1 MANKLDIV
9 SRFKNAVNVFRKKES
24 ENNSEQYTYG
34 PSYSGVINP
43 DSRSRSSYIRGD
55 KSIYNSIL
63 TRIAVDISGID
74 IRHVRLDDQERFLEV
89 IDSGLNNCL
98 SLEANID
105 QTGRDFIKDAVLTLL
120 DSGSVALVPID
131 TLGDPNKSDSYDILT
146 MRVGTIVDWFP
157 TKVKIS
163 VWNEWAGKKQEVI
176 LDKRRVAI
184 LENPFYSVMNQPNST
199 LQRLVRK
206 LNIMD
211 VIDNRN
217 GSDKLD
223 LIIQLPYV
231 VRTAKRKEEAN
242 KRIKEIEEQLY
253 GTGYGI
259 AYTDGT
265 EKVVQLNRSVENNLM
280 SQVEYLTD
288 LLYSQLG
295 ISKEI
300 FSGTATTDQMNSY
313 YRRTLEPIVN
323 VIIDELKRKYL
334 TKTARTQG
342 QSIEFFNDPFR
353 LMPVNQI
360 ADMADK
366 FTRNEIMSSNEFRS
380 KIGLK
385 ASDDPTADELRNKNL
400 NQRYYEPMYEEYVD
414 EGYEPEE
421 NVGIK
426 DMRIK
431 DL

>member
-1 MANKLDIV
+1 MDNRLTIRD
-9 SRFKNAVNVFRKKES
+9 RFKNAINVFKKQDLEES
-24 ENNSEQYTYG
+24 SDKYSYNV
-34 PSYSGVINP
+34 SYSYAGTINP
-43 DSRSRSSYIRGD
+43 DRRSRSSYIKGD

-63 TRIAVDISGID
+63 TRIAIDVSEID
-74 IRHVRLDDQERFLEV
+74 IRHVQLDEEERFLYV
-89 IDSGLNNCL
+89 RDSGLNNCL

-131 TLGDPNKSDSYDILT
+131 TIGDPSKTESYDILT
-146 MRVGTIVDWFP
+146 MRVGVIKDWFP

-163 VWNEWAGKKQEVI
+163 VWNELVGKKQDIV

-199 LQRLVRK
+199 FQRLIRK

-211 VIDNRN
+211 SIDSRN
-217 GSDKLD
+217 GSGKLD

-231 VRTAKRKEEAN
+231 VKTQKKEEEAK
-242 KRIKEIEEQLY
+242 KRIKSIEEQLS
-253 GTGYGI
+253 GTNYGI

-265 EKVVQLNRSVENNLM
+265 EKVVQLNRAVENNLM
-280 SQVEYLTD
+280 NQVEYLTNM
-288 LLYSQLG
+288 LYSQLG

-300 FSGTATTDQMNSY
+300 FAGTATADQTNNY

-323 VIIDELKRKYL
+323 TIVDELKRKYL

-342 QSIEFFNDPFR
+342 QSIVFFNDPFR
-353 LMPVNQI
+353 LMPVEQI

-366 FTRNEIMSSNEFRS
+366 LTRNEIMTSNEFRS
-380 KIGLK
+380 KIGLQ
-385 ASDDPTADELRNKNL
+385 AFDDPAADELRNKNL
-400 NQRYYEPMYEEYVD
+400 NNMMANYGVDGYGDEEYYEEQ
-414 EGYEPEE
+414 
-421 NVGIK
+421 
-426 DMRIK
+426 
-431 DL
+431 